1 MIRLLKFWTFC
12 VVVCWISNPS
22 FSQSIT
28 VATYNIRYDGH
39 TDLANDWSERKVP
52 ISQFVLKN
60 EIDIIGFQEVL
71 SHQLED
77 LCALLPSYK
86 AVGVGRD
93 DGKDKGEFSPIFY
106 DTTKFD
112 LLRSGTFWLS
122 PTPNAPSKGW
132 DAALNR
138 ICTYALCQ
146 DKLNKELIW
155 VFNTHFDHVG
165 LEARFHSAELILDQ
179 IAANL
184 QEKDAPVLLLGDFNM
199 EPSDQGIQLIKSQ
212 LRDLSCSLR
221 HPELC
226 SENTFNAF
234 TTSPLDDK
242 RIDYIFGSS
251 NILTRSSVVEKQT
264 FGLSY
269 PSDHFPLLVTFQI
282 LR

>member
-1 MIRLLKFWTFC
+1 MKKTCLVLFLFFNLYRAW
-12 VVVCWISNPS
+12 
-22 FSQSIT
+22 SQIGSI
-28 VATYNIRYDGH
+28 ATYNIRYDGH

-52 ISQFVLKN
+52 ISQYVLKN
-60 EIDIIGFQEVL
+60 EINIIGFQEVL
-71 SHQLED
+71 LNQLED
-77 LCALLPSYK
+77 LKALLPSYK

-106 DTTKFD
+106 NTTKFE
-112 LLRSGTFWLS
+112 LMRSGTFWLS
-122 PTPNAPSKGW
+122 PTPNAPSIGW

-138 ICTYALCQ
+138 ICTYALL
-146 DKLNKELIW
+146 KNSINKELTW

-165 LEARFHSAELILDQ
+165 QEARLHSAELILDQ
-179 IAANL
+179 IAVNL
-184 QEKDAPVLLLGDFNM
+184 QKIDAPVLLIGDFNM

-234 TTSPLDDK
+234 TQSPLDDK

-251 NILTRSSVVEKQT
+251 NILSFLSVVEKSE
-264 FGLSY
+264 FGLSF
-269 PSDHFPLLVTFQI
+269 PSDHFPLLITYKI

>member
-1 MIRLLKFWTFC
+1 MICILKFWVFC
-12 VVVCWISNPS
+12 LVACWISNPL
-22 FSQSIT
+22 FSQSTT

-52 ISQFVLKN
+52 ISQYVLKN

-71 SHQLED
+71 INQLDD
-77 LCALLPSYK
+77 LSSLLPSYK
-86 AVGVGRD
+86 DVGVGRD
-93 DGKDKGEFSPIFY
+93 DGIDKGEFSPIFY

-122 PTPNAPSKGW
+122 PTPNIPSKGW

-138 ICTYALCQ
+138 ICTYALFEN
-146 DKLNKELIW
+146 KLNSELTW

-165 LEARFHSAELILDQ
+165 IEARFQSSELILDQ

-199 EPSDQGIQLIKSQ
+199 EPTDQGIQLIQSQ

-234 TTSPLDDK
+234 TSSPLDDK
-242 RIDYIFGSS
+242 RIDYLFGSS
-251 NILTRSSVVEKQT
+251 NILTRSSVVDKQT

-269 PSDHFPLLVTFQI
+269 PSDHFPLLITFQI
-282 LR
+282 LK